1 MTCDAESGFRFTGK
15 QLAGFIGGAV
25 VLAVAVLM
33 PETTVSHGAI
43 MSLGVLLACV
53 FMWFCGSMSTGVVGL
68 VGCFLLFVFNVQPTF
83 GDAFSGFTQPT
94 TWFVLGVYCMTAL
107 MQHSTLGIRLT
118 RRFVIWARADSRK
131 LVLAVML
138 ATALCSSIMTDT
150 GAVALSM
157 SFALP
162 LLNAVGVRK
171 GESNLGKCLL
181 MGIAIGSCIGGFTTP
196 CGHSLNVLSIGLVES
211 LTGES
216 IGFLSWMA
224 YGVPCAV
231 AMLPIAWLSL
241 VRAFPPEAIAESD
254 VQALLDGSFR
264 VGKFSTTDKK
274 CLVIMLLLLTLWV
287 LGNWITWLDPTMVAL
302 LGMFLLFVPGI
313 NIVSWKDFEGLASW
327 NLFLFFGGI
336 LSIGAA
342 IKGTGMADCIAA
354 AFLDSGIM
362 DFPALAALILIAA
375 FLYLLQTFCP
385 IAPAWCTIFLPP
397 LVMYAQA
404 IGLSVACPTFLIVAL
419 MAGSYL
425 VPLCPAMNMTY
436 DAGYYRF
443 GELAKGGWLPSI
455 ALVLTIPLWSYA
467 LGVLMVV

>member
-1 MTCDAESGFRFTGK
+1 
-15 QLAGFIGGAV
+15 
-25 VLAVAVLM
+25 
-33 PETTVSHGAI
+33 
-43 MSLGVLLACV
+43 
-53 FMWFCGSMSTGVVGL
+53 
-68 VGCFLLFVFNVQPTF
+68 
-83 GDAFSGFTQPT
+83 
-94 TWFVLGVYCMTAL
+94 MTAL
-107 MQHSTLGIRLT
+107 MQYSTLGIRLT
-118 RRFVIWARADSRK
+118 RRFVVWARADSRK

-138 ATALCSSIMTDT
+138 VTAICSSVMTDT

-231 AMLPIAWLSL
+231 VMLPIAWLSL
-241 VRAFPPEAIAESD
+241 VAVFPPEPIAERD
-254 VQALLDGSFR
+254 IQALLDGSFQ
-264 VGKFSTTDKK
+264 VGSFSARDKK
-274 CLVIMLLLLTLWV
+274 CLFIMIMLLSLWV
-287 LGNWITWLDPTMVAL
+287 LGNWIDGLDATMVAL
-302 LGMFLLFVPGI
+302 LGMILLFAPGI
-313 NIVSWKDFEGLASW
+313 NILSWKGFEGLASW

-342 IKGTGMADCIAA
+342 IKETGMADCIASV
-354 AFLDSGIM
+354 FLNSGIM
-362 DFPALAALILIAA
+362 NFPVLVALILVAA

-385 IAPAWCTIFLPP
+385 IAPAWCAIFLPP

-404 IGLSVACPTFLIVAL
+404 VGLSVAAPTFLIVAL

-455 ALVLTIPLWSYA
+455 ALVLVVSLWSYL
-467 LGVLMVV
+467 LGILMV